1 MIRTRILTALVGIP
15 LILSA
20 LFWSVGSWTIL
31 IAILAGLGVLEM
43 SRLLEGAGTS
53 VSQAWSLALATTAV
67 GPVAAMALLGAPQGI
82 MRLGL
87 ALGPFLAGGF
97 SLLAFLLA
105 SGERPIG
112 DFAGLVFGT
121 LYPAWLFAFLIA
133 LRDTPHAGET
143 VFWLL
148 LVVWLGDAGAYAFGS
163 LLKGWRPFPGISPGK
178 TLSGFV
184 AGFVVSVI
192 AAGALHTLLGATTA
206 VFGAAA
212 VGAGCAITAQF
223 GDLAESL
230 IKRRAHEKDSGHLL
244 PGHGGVLDRFDG
256 VLIAG
261 PVLYYC
267 LQFFH
272 P

>member
-1 MIRTRILTALVGIP
+1 MIRTRIVTALVGVP
-15 LILSA
+15 LLLLA
-20 LFWSVGSWTIL
+20 LFWSAGSWTVL
-31 IAILAGLGVLEM
+31 IAALAGLGVLEM

-53 VSQAWSLALATTAV
+53 VSSPWSLALAFVTMA
-67 GPVAAMALLGAPQGI
+67 PVAVAVLLGAPGGVV
-82 MRLGL
+82 RLGL
-87 ALGPFLAGGF
+87 ALGPFLASAF
-97 SLLAFLLA
+97 SLVAFLLG

-112 DFAGLVFGT
+112 EFAGLLFGT

-133 LRDTPHAGET
+133 LRATPHAADT
-143 VFWLL
+143 VFWLF

-178 TLSGFV
+178 TVSGFV
-184 AGFVVSVI
+184 AGFVVSV
-192 AAGALHTLLGATTA
+192 AAATVLHALLGTTVGAALAGAI
-206 VFGAAA
+206 
-212 VGAGCAITAQF
+212 GAGCAVAGQF
-223 GDLAESL
+223 GDLSESL
-230 IKRRAHEKDSGHLL
+230 IKRRAHEKDSGQLL